1 MTEAFRLGT
10 HLQVKRTG
18 YTHHGIYV
26 GNGCVV
32 HYSGFAEMFKKGKI
46 ELTSIDDFIGEAK
59 DLYRVKYPAK
69 CEVFSDDEICERAL
83 SRLNENNYNLI
94 TNNCEH
100 FATWCVTGVEK
111 SEQVESVK
119 NMTTTVIVSANVI
132 KAMHMLYVSTAI
144 SAPIVIAGG
153 ATLPTIIGG
162 STIAGSSLGGS
173 TAALVGA
180 VGATTATGAVIGT
193 ATATGTAAGGTT
205 ALIGASTLGA
215 AVGGATAAGV
225 VAATAGG
232 ATATTAAIGAA
243 GVIGGVV
250 AAPLLAPIAVG
261 AAIGAVGVGLWTWLK
276 D

>member
-111 SEQVESVK
+111 RTS
-119 NMTTTVIVSANVI
+119 
-132 KAMHMLYVSTAI
+132 
-144 SAPIVIAGG
+144 
-153 ATLPTIIGG
+153 
-162 STIAGSSLGGS
+162 
-173 TAALVGA
+173 
-180 VGATTATGAVIGT
+180 
-193 ATATGTAAGGTT
+193 
-205 ALIGASTLGA
+205 
-215 AVGGATAAGV
+215 
-225 VAATAGG
+225 
-232 ATATTAAIGAA
+232 
-243 GVIGGVV
+243 
-250 AAPLLAPIAVG
+250 
-261 AAIGAVGVGLWTWLK
+261 
-276 D
+276 